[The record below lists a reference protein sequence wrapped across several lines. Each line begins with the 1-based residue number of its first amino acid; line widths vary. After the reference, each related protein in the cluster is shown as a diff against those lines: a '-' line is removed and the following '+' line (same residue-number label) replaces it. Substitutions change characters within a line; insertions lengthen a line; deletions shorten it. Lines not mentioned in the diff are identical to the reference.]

1 MEYLIAALIFITVIL
16 FFYSINFIFFDKK
29 TSLQGNIIQR
39 RLRSIVFSSR
49 PSGVPNIALKIR
61 LSELPWLDSLLKK
74 FPSMVY
80 LATYID
86 QNSFICTLG
95 GLFLFGAVIW
105 TSVFF
110 VCNLTKSNFLTS
122 IGVATIFAS
131 IPFVWVMYNR
141 YKRIRQFSDQ
151 FPDCVSMISSSI
163 RAGQSFSGAMEI
175 VSKEMPNPVAVE
187 FKKALIEMQLG
198 LNLNEA
204 LTHLQRRVSV
214 PDLNLFISAVLLQ
227 RETGGN
233 LSEFLD
239 RLELTIRE
247 RFKMRREL
255 KSLTAPSKIS
265 GWILGALPIGLMFSL
280 FILNSNY
287 IKILFQEPIGVKMC
301 FLAGGLQIIG
311 LVLIRM
317 ITNIKI

>member
-1 MEYLIAALIFITVIL
+1 MEYLIATFVFITVIL
-16 FFYSINFIFFDKK
+16 FFYSMYITFFDKK
-29 TSLQGNIIQR
+29 MSLRENIIQR
-39 RLRSIVFSSR
+39 RLRSMLSSSK
-49 PSGVPNIALKIR
+49 PSSLPNIALKIK
-61 LSELPWLDSLLKK
+61 LSELSWLDSLLKK

-80 LATYID
+80 LASYID

-95 GLFLFGAVIW
+95 SLFLFGAVIW
-105 TSVFF
+105 TSLFF
-110 VCNLTKSNFLTS
+110 ASNLAKLDFLTS
-122 IGVATIFAS
+122 IGIATSFAC
-131 IPFVWVMYNR
+131 IPFVWVMHNR

-151 FPDCVSMISSSI
+151 FPDCVSMIASSI
-163 RAGQSFSGAMEI
+163 RAGQSLPGAIEI
-175 VSKEMPNPVAVE
+175 VSKEMPNPAAIE
-187 FKKALIEMQLG
+187 FKKALIELQLG

-227 RETGGN
+227 KETGGN
-233 LSEFLD
+233 LAEFLD

-265 GWILGALPIGLMFSL
+265 GWILGALPIGLTVLL
-280 FILNSNY
+280 FILNPNY
-287 IKILFQEPIGVKMC
+287 IKILFQESIGVKMC
-301 FLAGGLQIIG
+301 LLAGGLQIIG